1 MEFVMPSGIL
11 QRAGIESG
19 TRQAAVFGVGISF
32 IVFISIV
39 MAIRMWV
46 RVKVIRA
53 VGSDDT
59 AHYGTGK
66 HLSGI
71 AEEDYAPM
79 LKSIWSTR
87 LLYVIGIMFIKLS
100 LLWFY
105 LRLDRHG
112 YMKWAVYALSFVVLG
127 LSISSALILIF
138 SCFPPSKFWDIT
150 GTVSGHCMS
159 ASSQQ
164 TFYEA
169 NGVLNIV
176 TDILIYLT
184 PIPML
189 WKVQI
194 PLRKK
199 IALTGVF
206 GLGSLAI
213 AAGCVR
219 YVYVKR
225 LAGIKDQYYELA
237 DSLNWCSIENYVA
250 IVCGSAPSFSVL
262 VKTYAP
268 RLFGSYYGDQ
278 AYQTYSRSHDQPLQR
293 IADRFRAD
301 DPTITTGSQEAIV
314 PTGGI
319 LMKTDLHMEVGP
331 YDPTENHMRRNK
343 YDGGF

>member
-1 MEFVMPSGIL
+1 MESLMPSGIL

-53 VGSDDT
+53 VGSDDIMMILGT
-59 AHYGTGK
+59 NITDLNPAAHYGTGK

-71 AEEDYAPM
+71 AEEVYAPM

-100 LLWFY
+100 LLWLY

-138 SCFPPSKFWDIT
+138 SCFPPSKFWDIP

-169 NGVLNIV
+169 NGVLNIRKAAY
-176 TDILIYLT
+176 TA
-184 PIPML
+184 
-189 WKVQI
+189 Q
-194 PLRKK
+194 RKK

-262 VKTYAP
+262 VKTYAT
-268 RLFGSYYGDQ
+268 RLFGIYYGDQ
-278 AYQTYSRSHDQPLQR
+278 VYQTYSRSHDQPLQR

-331 YDPTENHMRRNK
+331 SDPTENHAEE
-343 YDGGF
+343 

>member
-1 MEFVMPSGIL
+1 
-11 QRAGIESG
+11 
-19 TRQAAVFGVGISF
+19 
-32 IVFISIV
+32 
-39 MAIRMWV
+39 MWV

-53 VGSDDT
+53 VGSDDIMMILGT
-59 AHYGTGK
+59 VCEGRSSPWALLTKNWQIFTFAAHYGTGK

-79 LKSIWSTR
+79 LKKKAAYT
-87 LLYVIGIMFIKLS
+87 
-100 LLWFY
+100 
-105 LRLDRHG
+105 
-112 YMKWAVYALSFVVLG
+112 A
-127 LSISSALILIF
+127 
-138 SCFPPSKFWDIT
+138 
-150 GTVSGHCMS
+150 
-159 ASSQQ
+159 Q
-164 TFYEA
+164 
-169 NGVLNIV
+169 
-176 TDILIYLT
+176 
-184 PIPML
+184 
-189 WKVQI
+189 
-194 PLRKK
+194 RKK

-293 IADRFRAD
+293 IVDRFRAD

-331 YDPTENHMRRNK
+331 SDPTENHMRRNK